1 MKIYTRSGDDGSTG
15 LLGGS
20 RTSKSDRRI
29 DCVGAIDELNAS
41 IGWAAV
47 AVADA
52 HQLET
57 LRMVQ
62 NELFVA
68 GSHLAAPDVLAAK
81 SIPPMD
87 EAAID
92 RLEREI
98 DAATERL
105 PPLRNFILPG
115 GCEASARLHMAR
127 TVCRRTERAIVA
139 FGQDRPVA
147 PIVTIYLNRLSD
159 WLFIQARLANHL
171 AGLADILWH
180 LQ

>member
-1 MKIYTRSGDDGSTG
+1 MKIYTKSGDDGSTG

-20 RTSKSDRRI
+20 RTSKSDRRV
-29 DCVGAIDELNAS
+29 DCVGAIDELNAA

-52 HQLET
+52 SQLES
-57 LRMVQ
+57 LRIVQ
-62 NELFVA
+62 NELFVV

-87 EAAID
+87 EASID
-92 RLEREI
+92 RLEMEI

-115 GCEASARLHMAR
+115 GCEASARLHLAR
-127 TVCRRTERAIVA
+127 TVCRRSERSIVA
-139 FGQDRPVA
+139 FAQDRPVA

-159 WLFIQARLANHL
+159 WLFVQARLANHL
-171 AGLADILWH
+171 AGVADIVWH
-180 LQ
+180 PQ